1 MFGRMKA
8 SIVMS
13 QGASIARDQLEIKIE
28 YVHAGATS
36 VRNAMMREITRNK
49 IMEIDLNKYEAAVLM
64 SLPFVEELC
73 ASGDYKAP
81 QLFVFAQEW
90 RERGKVRD
98 GLFEEVM
105 NELGRHQSPP
115 TSETTT
121 PF

>member
-49 IMEIDLNKYEAAVLM
+49 IMEINLKNIKQ
-64 SLPFVEELC
+64 PFLC
-73 ASGDYKAP
+73 PSHSSKSFVHLVITRRHNCLYSRKSG
-81 QLFVFAQEW
+81 ES
-90 RERGKVRD
+90 EGKCEMGYSR
-98 GLFEEVM
+98 
-105 NELGRHQSPP
+105 R
-115 TSETTT
+115 
-121 PF
+121 